1 MDYIPNVYSSQL
13 EPVPD
18 RYDAANTLTDVAG
31 RALTTEDFIKVHTEP
46 LYVRTREEYE
56 IADKP
61 DGQTFHIEEQE
72 YEQRIHTHKAVVDDE
87 GNILSIVG
95 RGYNVIQ
102 NADIIP
108 DYERAIYLSGLDTT
122 GMTRDIQQ
130 SHGGAR
136 TVVTYTFP
144 AHRIEVRKDDPMDLK
159 ISVLN
164 SYDGSWK
171 FMSLVGALRLA
182 CLNGQVIGNFFSS
195 FYGKH
200 TKSLEPEV
208 AVNKLRM
215 SLGTYTENAEYWK
228 QYPNIPVNELQVNNV
243 FINLAGD
250 SKVLGEYLHNIYA
263 KYQDDMGAN
272 LWALYN
278 TLTDWSSHAEFRNK
292 ANQAATVITREQKV
306 RKVLPMLENI
316 RLAA

>member
-1 MDYIPNVYSSQL
+1 MLEVIADDYATQL
-13 EPVPD
+13 QVAD
-18 RYDAANTLTDVAG
+18 YRYDAANTLTDVQG
-31 RALTTEDFIKVHTEP
+31 RALTAEDFIKVHTEP
-46 LYVRTREEYE
+46 LYVKTVEETYMDRYPNGVPFREEYE
-56 IADKP
+56 
-61 DGQTFHIEEQE
+61 QQ
-72 YEQRIHTHKAVVDDE
+72 IHTHKAVVDDE

-95 RGYNVIQ
+95 KGYNVIQ

-130 SHGGAR
+130 SHAGAR

-243 FINLAGD
+243 FINLAGE

>member
-1 MDYIPNVYSSQL
+1 MDYVPNIHSSQL
-13 EPVPD
+13 SE
-18 RYDAANTLTDVAG
+18 LTDVQG
-31 RALTTEDFIKVHTEP
+31 RALTSEDFIKVHTEP
-46 LYVRTREEYE
+46 LYVKTKDEVLKTWGADNEKGYYEEE
-56 IADKP
+56 
-61 DGQTFHIEEQE
+61 E
-72 YEQRIHTHKAVVDDE
+72 YEQRIDTHKAVVDDE

-95 RGYNVIQ
+95 KGYNVIQ

-144 AHRIEVRKDDPMDLK
+144 AHRIDIMPDDPMDLK
-159 ISVLN
+159 ITVCN

-182 CLNGQVIGNFFSS
+182 CLNGQVIGKFFSS

-208 AVNKLRM
+208 AVNKLKM
-215 SLGTYTENAEYWK
+215 SLGVYTENAEYWK
-228 QYPNIPVNELQVNNV
+228 QYPTIPVNELQVNNV
-243 FINLAGD
+243 FINLAGE
-250 SKVLGEYLHNIYA
+250 SKVLGEYLHNIYI
-263 KYQDDMGAN
+263 KYQESMGSN

-306 RKVLPMLENI
+306 RKVLPMLEDI
-316 RLAA
+316 RKAA

>member
-1 MDYIPNVYSSQL
+1 MDYVPNIHSSQL
-13 EPVPD
+13 SE
-18 RYDAANTLTDVAG
+18 LTDVQG
-31 RALTTEDFIKVHTEP
+31 RALTSEDFIKVHTEP
-46 LYVRTREEYE
+46 LYVKTKDEVLKTWGADNEKGYYEEEEYE
-56 IADKP
+56 
-61 DGQTFHIEEQE
+61 QQ
-72 YEQRIHTHKAVVDDE
+72 IHTHKAVVDDE

-95 RGYNVIQ
+95 KGYNVIQ
-102 NADIIP
+102 NADIMP
-108 DYERAIYLSGLDTT
+108 DYERAIYLSGLNTT

-144 AHRIEVRKDDPMDLK
+144 AHRIDIMPDDPMDLK
-159 ISVLN
+159 ITVCN

-182 CLNGQVIGNFFSS
+182 CLNGQVIGKFFSS

-208 AVNKLRM
+208 AVNKLKM
-215 SLGTYTENAEYWK
+215 SLGVYTENAEYWK
-228 QYPNIPVNELQVNNV
+228 QYPTIPVNELQVNNV
-243 FINLAGD
+243 FINLAGE

-306 RKVLPMLENI
+306 RKVLPMLEDI
-316 RLAA
+316 RKAA

>member
-1 MDYIPNVYSSQL
+1 
-13 EPVPD
+13 
-18 RYDAANTLTDVAG
+18 
-31 RALTTEDFIKVHTEP
+31 
-46 LYVRTREEYE
+46 
-56 IADKP
+56 
-61 DGQTFHIEEQE
+61 
-72 YEQRIHTHKAVVDDE
+72 
-87 GNILSIVG
+87 
-95 RGYNVIQ
+95 
-102 NADIIP
+102 
-108 DYERAIYLSGLDTT
+108 
-122 GMTRDIQQ
+122 MTRDIQQ
-130 SHGGAR
+130 SHAGAR

-243 FINLAGD
+243 FINLAGE

>member
-1 MDYIPNVYSSQL
+1 MLEVIADDYATQL
-13 EPVPD
+13 QVAD

-46 LYVRTREEYE
+46 LYVRTREEYIDE
-56 IADKP
+56 RYP
-61 DGQTFHIEEQE
+61 NGQKSYYDPIEQ
-72 YEQRIHTHKAVVDDE
+72 QIHTHKAVVDDE

-95 RGYNVIQ
+95 KGYNVIQ

-108 DYERAIYLSGLDTT
+108 DYERAIYQSGLDTT

-144 AHRIEVRKDDPMDLK
+144 AHRIEIRKDDPMDLK

-215 SLGTYTENAEYWK
+215 SLGVYTENAEYWK

-292 ANQAATVITREQKV
+292 TNRAATIITREQKV